1 MSENKEISISQK
13 DINRVMRRWYFATE
27 LSLNF
32 ERMQALAF
40 TYAFLPILKK
50 LYTEKSELKEALVR
64 HMKLF
69 NTNATAGGLI
79 VGLTI
84 AMEEEKARTGKISSD
99 AIVAIKTGLMGPVA
113 AFGDSFSAGTFQTLC
128 ILAAS
133 TMAVKGSF
141 FALPMLFLGNAI
153 LMAELVIT
161 TNLTYKKGRDAI
173 KDVLSSKQMR
183 YVLYGANILGMG
195 MMGALSAN
203 MVNLQ
208 SKLNF
213 GFGKAAINV
222 QENLDKIFP
231 GILTIIVLFLF
242 YYLIGIIIASHGK
255 FAEGMYDAIK
265 MFSGELENFSYISLL
280 PDQDLKSFIEELKNK
295 IDKVDSG
302 DGVVVFCD
310 LLYGTPSNIVSSL
323 LKEEIYKEKLEIISG
338 INLAT
343 VLEYTNTRNE
353 IFDRNKLLE
362 VGKSSIASVN
372 DIIEK

>member
-1 MSENKEISISQK
+1 
-13 DINRVMRRWYFATE
+13 MR
-27 LSLNF
+27 
-32 ERMQALAF
+32 
-40 TYAFLPILKK
+40 
-50 LYTEKSELKEALVR
+50 
-64 HMKLF
+64 
-69 NTNATAGGLI
+69 
-79 VGLTI
+79 
-84 AMEEEKARTGKISSD
+84 
-99 AIVAIKTGLMGPVA
+99 
-113 AFGDSFSAGTFQTLC
+113 
-128 ILAAS
+128 
-133 TMAVKGSF
+133 
-141 FALPMLFLGNAI
+141 
-153 LMAELVIT
+153 
-161 TNLTYKKGRDAI
+161 
-173 KDVLSSKQMR
+173 
-183 YVLYGANILGMG
+183 
-195 MMGALSAN
+195 
-203 MVNLQ
+203 
-208 SKLNF
+208 
-213 GFGKAAINV
+213 
-222 QENLDKIFP
+222 
-231 GILTIIVLFLF
+231 
-242 YYLIGIIIASHGK
+242 GIIIASHGK

>member
-1 MSENKEISISQK
+1 
-13 DINRVMRRWYFATE
+13 MR
-27 LSLNF
+27 
-32 ERMQALAF
+32 
-40 TYAFLPILKK
+40 
-50 LYTEKSELKEALVR
+50 
-64 HMKLF
+64 
-69 NTNATAGGLI
+69 
-79 VGLTI
+79 
-84 AMEEEKARTGKISSD
+84 
-99 AIVAIKTGLMGPVA
+99 
-113 AFGDSFSAGTFQTLC
+113 
-128 ILAAS
+128 
-133 TMAVKGSF
+133 
-141 FALPMLFLGNAI
+141 
-153 LMAELVIT
+153 
-161 TNLTYKKGRDAI
+161 
-173 KDVLSSKQMR
+173 
-183 YVLYGANILGMG
+183 
-195 MMGALSAN
+195 
-203 MVNLQ
+203 
-208 SKLNF
+208 
-213 GFGKAAINV
+213 
-222 QENLDKIFP
+222 
-231 GILTIIVLFLF
+231 
-242 YYLIGIIIASHGK
+242 GIIIVSHGK